1 MTSEQLWILLGVAC
15 MALIVM
21 DGVRRRRKA
30 RKLPVRQ
37 KSVAANLPQTV
48 NKREDG
54 QVNADNT
61 ISETNTI
68 GETKESHTRVRS
80 SEALNA
86 QTDGPAPRDSD
97 RPATRSDDTAGLHDT
112 MPERTPELPA
122 NQVPMSHQK
131 ASESRHA
138 GFSEHLASGV
148 QGSARTLSASC
159 LIGSATAVKGQ
170 LVARESVVVKGRIQ
184 GTLEAEGQRVHL
196 ASGSHVAAFIKGEE
210 ITVDGKVEGDIHATG
225 RLALLQG
232 ADVSGDVSAA
242 RFDCL
247 SGARLHGK
255 VSADTETG

>member
-30 RKLPVRQ
+30 RKVPVRQ

-61 ISETNTI
+61 ISET
-68 GETKESHTRVRS
+68 KEGHTRVRS

-97 RPATRSDDTAGLHDT
+97 RPATRNDDTAGLHDTMHGT